1 MKTMK
6 QFLLVAVGI
15 VLFSSCEKILTFE
28 PEGDGIILEDQALQT
43 KEDLQQL
50 LNSVYDVEANFLG
63 GQNQNLS
70 ELLAD
75 NLSLPFSQDDYQQV
89 WRRGSNFFNGTV
101 EGVFRD
107 AYIAIYRSNV
117 VIKDMGRIEMTEA
130 ERQRFEG
137 EALFIRALNHFV
149 IVRQFAQPFG
159 YSPNNTHL
167 GIGLKT
173 EPTFDPVLR
182 TSVADVYA
190 QIVADLKTAEVQLPD
205 DNGVYA
211 NKFAAKALLAKV
223 FLEMGQYQN
232 AYDYANEVIT
242 SNRYVLEDSLDRF
255 SPGTSTEAIFEI
267 VSSGTVD
274 ERGLGFKNNYRSDGA
289 NASPTLRAS
298 RELYDFATADTN
310 DLRGQ
315 KWYRVIGADTPDEF
329 IGVAKFDFAF
339 MNVPVLHLTD
349 MKLIR
354 AEAIGELNGNLTEG
368 AADLNEI
375 RQRAGLE
382 PLNIVSGT
390 QLVDATHAERRLEM
404 VFEGDRVH
412 QLKRQAVQGD
422 VTEIRDAPWDCP
434 GMVIQFP
441 NSEGTIQGFIFN
453 PEGGCN

>member
-1 MKTMK
+1 MKTIK
-6 QFLLVAVGI
+6 QLLFIAVGLLV
-15 VLFSSCEKILTFE
+15 FSSCEKILTFE
-28 PEGDGIILEDQALQT
+28 PEGVGIILEDEALQT

-75 NLSLPFSQDDYQQV
+75 NVALPNNNDDYQQI

-101 EGVFRD
+101 EGVYGD
-107 AYIAIYRSNV
+107 AYIAIYRANV
-117 VIKDMGRIEMTEA
+117 VIKDMDRIDMSEED
-130 ERQRFEG
+130 RQRFEG
-137 EALFIRALNHFV
+137 EALFIRALNHLA
-149 IVRQFAQPFG
+149 IARQFAQPHG

-173 EPTFDPVLR
+173 SPTFDPVFR
-182 TSVADVYA
+182 TAVGDVYD
-190 QIVADLKTAEVQLPD
+190 QIVADLKRAESLLPE
-205 DNGVYA
+205 DNSIYA
-211 NKFAAKALLAKV
+211 DKFAAKALLAKV
-223 FLEMGQYQN
+223 YLDMRDWQN
-232 AYDYANEVIT
+232 AYDYSNEVIT
-242 SNRYVLEDSLDRF
+242 SNRYTLDSLDRF
-255 SPGTSTEAIFEI
+255 SPGTSTETIFEV
-267 VSSGTVD
+267 VSTNSLD

-298 RELYDFATADTN
+298 NELYTLATADTN
-310 DLRGQ
+310 DLRGKQ
-315 KWYRVIGADTPDEF
+315 WYRVIGEDTPEEF
-329 IGVAKFDFAF
+329 IGVAKFDFSY
-339 MNVPVLHLTD
+339 MNVPVLHLTE

-368 AADLNEI
+368 EADVNDI
-375 RQRAGLE
+375 RARAGLD
-382 PLNIVSGT
+382 PISIVSGT
-390 QLVDATHAERRLEM
+390 QLVNATHAERRLEM

-412 QLKRQAVQGD
+412 QLKRRGVEGD

-441 NSEGTIQGFIFN
+441 NSEGTVQGFIFN